1 MGKEIAELEA
11 HGTWTIVRKESMS
24 DGANLL
30 PSTWALKI
38 KRYPDG
44 RMRKNKARFC
54 VRGDK
59 QIAGV
64 DYFESYAPVASW
76 STVRMVM
83 NLAIQRG
90 WATRQVDFSNASR
103 RRFMWNC
110 LKCSEMRTILAL
122 RRGLS

>member
-1 MGKEIAELEA
+1 MLAPHAMKASATTSDQDTPRLHEAMRGDHRDEFLTAMGKEISELES
-11 HGTWTIVRKESMS
+11 HGTWTIVRKETMP

-30 PSTWALKI
+30 PSTWALKL

-44 RMRKNKARFC
+44 NMQKLKARFC

-76 STVRMVM
+76 STV
-83 NLAIQRG
+83 
-90 WATRQVDFSNASR
+90 
-103 RRFMWNC
+103 
-110 LKCSEMRTILAL
+110 
-122 RRGLS
+122 